1 MTNYALC
8 KPLQNICAIWQ
19 MIHEIE
25 LDLINT
31 IREIEN
37 LTILQTCILFI
48 FLNMRLKILGKGDSL
63 YSSLPCFIVG
73 I

>member
-1 MTNYALC
+1 
-8 KPLQNICAIWQ
+8 

-31 IREIEN
+31 IREI
-37 LTILQTCILFI
+37 TILQTCILFI